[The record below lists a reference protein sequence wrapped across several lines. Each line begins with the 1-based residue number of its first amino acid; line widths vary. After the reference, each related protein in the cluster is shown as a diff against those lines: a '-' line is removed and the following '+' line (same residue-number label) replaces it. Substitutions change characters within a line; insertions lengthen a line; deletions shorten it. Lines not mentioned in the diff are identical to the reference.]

1 MSDNLTN
8 SKRKY
13 FWLGSLVGWVVT
25 VESRFNFVTRLPLT
39 SGSKIDNNNV
49 NNNYDQFS
57 SNMETSPVVYQTN
70 QIAGFYMMRTLVCQQ
85 INPKVTKTSS
95 CVFQVLLHSFITHL
109 FARGEAVPGSQLLMN
124 DMPTRLQQEV
134 TYEEMSEIIMKVLSL

>member
-57 SNMETSPVVYQTN
+57 SNIETSPVVYQTN
-70 QIAGFYMMRTLVCQQ
+70 QIAGFYMMRTLVCQ
-85 INPKVTKTSS
+85 
-95 CVFQVLLHSFITHL
+95 
-109 FARGEAVPGSQLLMN
+109 
-124 DMPTRLQQEV
+124 
-134 TYEEMSEIIMKVLSL
+134 

>member
-25 VESRFNFVTRLPLT
+25 IESRFNFVTRLPLT

-49 NNNYDQFS
+49 SNNYDQFLR
-57 SNMETSPVVYQTN
+57 NIETSPVTYQTN
-70 QIAGFYMMRTLVCQQ
+70 QIAGFYMMRTLVC
-85 INPKVTKTSS
+85 
-95 CVFQVLLHSFITHL
+95 
-109 FARGEAVPGSQLLMN
+109 
-124 DMPTRLQQEV
+124 
-134 TYEEMSEIIMKVLSL
+134 

>member
-1 MSDNLTN
+1 MRDNLTN

-57 SNMETSPVVYQTN
+57 SNIETSPVVYQTN
-70 QIAGFYMMRTLVCQQ
+70 QIAGFYMMRTLVCQ
-85 INPKVTKTSS
+85 
-95 CVFQVLLHSFITHL
+95 
-109 FARGEAVPGSQLLMN
+109 
-124 DMPTRLQQEV
+124 
-134 TYEEMSEIIMKVLSL
+134 

>member
-25 VESRFNFVTRLPLT
+25 IESRFNFVTRLPLT

-57 SNMETSPVVYQTN
+57 SNIETSPVVYQTN
-70 QIAGFYMMRTLVCQQ
+70 QIAGFYMMRTLVCQ
-85 INPKVTKTSS
+85 
-95 CVFQVLLHSFITHL
+95 
-109 FARGEAVPGSQLLMN
+109 
-124 DMPTRLQQEV
+124 
-134 TYEEMSEIIMKVLSL
+134 

>member
-49 NNNYDQFS
+49 SNNYDQFLR
-57 SNMETSPVVYQTN
+57 NIETSLMTYQTN
-70 QIAGFYMMRTLVCQQ
+70 QIAGFYMMRTLVC
-85 INPKVTKTSS
+85 
-95 CVFQVLLHSFITHL
+95 
-109 FARGEAVPGSQLLMN
+109 
-124 DMPTRLQQEV
+124 
-134 TYEEMSEIIMKVLSL
+134 

>member
-25 VESRFNFVTRLPLT
+25 IESRFNFVTRLPLT

-49 NNNYDQFS
+49 SNNYDQFLR
-57 SNMETSPVVYQTN
+57 NIETSPVTYQTN
-70 QIAGFYMMRTLVCQQ
+70 QIAGFYMMRTLVCQ
-85 INPKVTKTSS
+85 
-95 CVFQVLLHSFITHL
+95 
-109 FARGEAVPGSQLLMN
+109 
-124 DMPTRLQQEV
+124 
-134 TYEEMSEIIMKVLSL
+134 

>member
-70 QIAGFYMMRTLVCQQ
+70 QIAGFYMMRTLVCQ
-85 INPKVTKTSS
+85 
-95 CVFQVLLHSFITHL
+95 
-109 FARGEAVPGSQLLMN
+109 
-124 DMPTRLQQEV
+124 
-134 TYEEMSEIIMKVLSL
+134 

>member
-39 SGSKIDNNNV
+39 FGSKIDNNNV

-57 SNMETSPVVYQTN
+57 SNIETSPVVYQTN
-70 QIAGFYMMRTLVCQQ
+70 QIAGFYMMRTLVCQ
-85 INPKVTKTSS
+85 
-95 CVFQVLLHSFITHL
+95 
-109 FARGEAVPGSQLLMN
+109 
-124 DMPTRLQQEV
+124 
-134 TYEEMSEIIMKVLSL
+134 

>member
-57 SNMETSPVVYQTN
+57 SNIETSPVVYQTN
-70 QIAGFYMMRTLVCQQ
+70 QIAGFYMMRTLVC
-85 INPKVTKTSS
+85 
-95 CVFQVLLHSFITHL
+95 
-109 FARGEAVPGSQLLMN
+109 
-124 DMPTRLQQEV
+124 
-134 TYEEMSEIIMKVLSL
+134 

>member
-49 NNNYDQFS
+49 NNNYDQFLR
-57 SNMETSPVVYQTN
+57 NIETSPVTYQTN
-70 QIAGFYMMRTLVCQQ
+70 QIAGFYMMRTLVC
-85 INPKVTKTSS
+85 
-95 CVFQVLLHSFITHL
+95 
-109 FARGEAVPGSQLLMN
+109 
-124 DMPTRLQQEV
+124 
-134 TYEEMSEIIMKVLSL
+134 

>member
-49 NNNYDQFS
+49 SNNYDQFLR
-57 SNMETSPVVYQTN
+57 NIETSPVTYQTN
-70 QIAGFYMMRTLVCQQ
+70 QIAGFYMMRTLVC
-85 INPKVTKTSS
+85 
-95 CVFQVLLHSFITHL
+95 
-109 FARGEAVPGSQLLMN
+109 
-124 DMPTRLQQEV
+124 
-134 TYEEMSEIIMKVLSL
+134 

>member
-25 VESRFNFVTRLPLT
+25 IEARFNFVTRLPLT

-49 NNNYDQFS
+49 SNNYDQFLR
-57 SNMETSPVVYQTN
+57 NIETSPVTYQTN
-70 QIAGFYMMRTLVCQQ
+70 QIAGFYMMRTLVC
-85 INPKVTKTSS
+85 
-95 CVFQVLLHSFITHL
+95 
-109 FARGEAVPGSQLLMN
+109 
-124 DMPTRLQQEV
+124 
-134 TYEEMSEIIMKVLSL
+134 

>member
-49 NNNYDQFS
+49 SNNYDQFLR
-57 SNMETSPVVYQTN
+57 NIETSPVTYQTN
-70 QIAGFYMMRTLVCQQ
+70 QIPGFYMMRTLVC
-85 INPKVTKTSS
+85 
-95 CVFQVLLHSFITHL
+95 
-109 FARGEAVPGSQLLMN
+109 
-124 DMPTRLQQEV
+124 
-134 TYEEMSEIIMKVLSL
+134 

>member
-25 VESRFNFVTRLPLT
+25 VESRFNFVKRLPLT

-57 SNMETSPVVYQTN
+57 RNIETSPVIYQAN
-70 QIAGFYMMRTLVCQQ
+70 QIENIR
-85 INPKVTKTSS
+85 
-95 CVFQVLLHSFITHL
+95 LLIDQS
-109 FARGEAVPGSQLLMN
+109 
-124 DMPTRLQQEV
+124 
-134 TYEEMSEIIMKVLSL
+134 